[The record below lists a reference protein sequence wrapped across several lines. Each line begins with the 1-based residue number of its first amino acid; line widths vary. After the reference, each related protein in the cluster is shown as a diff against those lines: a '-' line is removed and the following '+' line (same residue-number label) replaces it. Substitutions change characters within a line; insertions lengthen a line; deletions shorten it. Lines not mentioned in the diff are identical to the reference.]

1 MIIIRAPY
9 PDIVTG
15 GGTTRRK
22 TMNDMPGII
31 GYHTAAD
38 PSTFIIDGSSNLDT
52 WNAKYGTTQLT
63 QATASRRL
71 SYSSSNTNIGN
82 KPGFYFNDNTRRMD
96 FTNSSIFPTGSGAS
110 TILLLYRAMVNQ
122 GNVCLLTWGS
132 STGSWRIFGY
142 GNSGPNTWAALAN
155 VGDHSTTVSPI
166 NATIIEIHT
175 VTAGTNP
182 VSTHYA
188 NGAATG
194 NTKSFSGSLVT
205 GNATATLGY
214 TPYLGLSSP
223 GVVLEAIFVS
233 NQAYSSS
240 QAQELAAIA
249 AWDHGEQ
256 GLLASDNPF
265 LGSFPTTTNS

>member
-1 MIIIRAPY
+1 MIIRAPY
-9 PDIVTG
+9 PDAVAQTG
-15 GGTTRRK
+15 TQRRK
-22 TMNDMPGII
+22 TMADMPGMF

-63 QATASRRL
+63 QATTTRRL
-71 SYSSSNTNIGN
+71 GYSAANAGIGN
-82 KPGFYFNDNTRRMD
+82 KPGFTFTDNSRRMD
-96 FTNSSIFPTGSGAS
+96 FTNSAVFPSGSAAH
-110 TILLLYRAMVNQ
+110 TILLLYRATIAQ
-122 GNVCLLTWGS
+122 GNTCIMSWGS

-166 NATIIEIHT
+166 NVTIIEVHT
-175 VTAGTNP
+175 VAAGTNP
-182 VSTHYA
+182 VSVHYA

-194 NTKSFSGSLVT
+194 STKTFGGALVT
-205 GNATATLGY
+205 GNATATIGY

-223 GVVLEAIFVS
+223 GVTLEAIFLG
-233 NQAYSSS
+233 NQGYTSA

-249 AWDHGEQ
+249 AYDHGEQ
-256 GLLASDNPF
+256 GLLAADNPWIS
-265 LGSFPTTTNS
+265 GPPMVSA